1 MATSRPQGHRAGLS
15 RQKIVS
21 GAVEL
26 VDHEGAAALS
36 MRRLAKT
43 LGVEAMTLYNY
54 FSGKQ
59 AIEDAIV
66 EHVVN
71 ATAVP
76 VDSAESWQTVLRH
89 WALGLLNELRQHP
102 GALALIASRPA
113 ITTANFAALEE
124 VVRMLHDAGF
134 SSRTALHM
142 VYALAG
148 TVIAHGAVAVEPA
161 DHAAVTEALDDAV
174 TPLLADAF
182 AGGVLTADERLA
194 FTIDSLIAGFEAR
207 LVS

>member
-1 MATSRPQGHRAGLS
+1 MSNS
-15 RQKIVS
+15 ES
-21 GAVEL
+21 Y
-26 VDHEGAAALS
+26 
-36 MRRLAKT
+36 
-43 LGVEAMTLYNY
+43 GVC
-54 FSGKQ
+54 F
-59 AIEDAIV
+59 
-66 EHVVN
+66 
-71 ATAVP
+71 
-76 VDSAESWQTVLRH
+76 
-89 WALGLLNELRQHP
+89 
-102 GALALIASRPA
+102 PA

-161 DHAAVTEALDDAV
+161 EHAAVTEALDDAV

-182 AGGVLTADERLA
+182 ADGVLTADERLS
-194 FTIDSLIAGFEAR
+194 FTIDSLIVGFEAR